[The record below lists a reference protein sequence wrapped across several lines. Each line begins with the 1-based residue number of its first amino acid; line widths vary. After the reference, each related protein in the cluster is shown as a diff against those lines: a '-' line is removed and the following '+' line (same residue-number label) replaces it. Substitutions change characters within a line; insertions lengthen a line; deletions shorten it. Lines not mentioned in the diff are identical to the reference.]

1 MKVLLTSG
9 SLNDSE
15 KKGVV
20 MKSFL
25 KPLGRQ
31 SGFTLVELMV
41 VVAIIGLLSAVAIP
55 NFKKY
60 QAKSKISEAKLQ
72 LSAAYTAEQS
82 FFSDFNM
89 YHTCLPYMGFDPGPE
104 VLNRYYA
111 VGFGTVH
118 GSATAINQVA
128 YTAAVNSGLDSS
140 ANGCATTTAVVAGSS
155 SSGTRSTNNSTYF
168 PAGKGLGGTIANSA
182 PGTLNWMATGSI
194 GAQDVNSAMTFTIA
208 AGGPISGDFTGAA
221 SASLLDIDHNK
232 VLRNVRNGY

>member
-1 MKVLLTSG
+1 
-9 SLNDSE
+9 
-15 KKGVV
+15 

-104 VLNRYYA
+104 FPNRYYA
-111 VGFGTVH
+111 VGFG
-118 GSATAINQVA
+118 SASNTINGNA
-128 YTAAVNSGLDSS
+128 YTAAVNSGLDSTTD
-140 ANGCATTTAVVAGSS
+140 GCPRAVSGSS
-155 SSGTRSTNNSTYF
+155 GATSVGTRSANLANWF
-168 PAGKGLGGTIANSA
+168 PAGKGTGGQIANSA
-182 PGTLNWMATGSI
+182 SWMGTASI
-194 GAQDVNSAMTFTIA
+194 GTQEVASAMTFTIA
-208 AGGPISGDFTGAA
+208 AGGAISGDFAA
-221 SASLLDIDHNK
+221 DSTSSLLDINHNK